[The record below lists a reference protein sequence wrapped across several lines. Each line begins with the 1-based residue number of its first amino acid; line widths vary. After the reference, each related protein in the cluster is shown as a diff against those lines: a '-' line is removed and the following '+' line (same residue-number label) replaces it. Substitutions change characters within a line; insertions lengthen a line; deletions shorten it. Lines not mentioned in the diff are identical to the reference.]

1 MRPSKLDVAV
11 GLVALICLAGAGI
24 VAEISDPAGQPL
36 RVAYLFPAN
45 GGVPNVWTAEIGDPA
60 SKEQLTFSEFGVYD
74 FDLSPDGNWLAF
86 SERTREGVGI
96 LRLLELPERRA
107 IEAFNCIEAAA
118 NCGGP
123 VFSPD
128 GSRLAY
134 ERSESLGNAYG
145 LPRIW
150 LIDMQSPSF
159 DTVPLIADTDISGR
173 APVWA
178 AEGNTL
184 AFYSADSHE
193 PGILIYEFV
202 PHESDEAHLHFIPS
216 SHGTVG
222 TISPDGLQIIFPE
235 IVRRG
240 EQHFAYLRKLDLQNK
255 EYTLFTDPEGP
266 TDDVTVRWSPD
277 GATVALARKYTDN
290 RWTAGHQLYLRSS
303 SDEDDTLTPVV
314 FNERYSTSYFRWN
327 QKGDRLVMQRFP
339 LVGSD
344 GAADR
349 PPSPEVWIYDLK
361 TGESSKIAE
370 NAYVPRWLGQ

>member
-24 VAEISDPAGQPL
+24 VAEISVPAGQPL

-74 FDLSPDGNWLAF
+74 FDFSLDGNWLAY

-96 LRLLELPERRA
+96 LRLLYLRERRT
-107 IEAFNCIEAAA
+107 IDPFYCIEAAA

-134 ERSESLGNAYG
+134 ERSELLGNAYG

-150 LIDMQSPSF
+150 LIDMHSPDF
-159 DTVPLIADTDISGR
+159 DTVPLIADADISGR

-193 PGILIYEFV
+193 PGILIHEFV
-202 PHESDEAHLHFIPS
+202 PHEGDEAHLHFIPS

-240 EQHFAYLRKLDLQNK
+240 EQHFAHLRKVDLQNR
-255 EYTLFTDPEGP
+255 EYTSFTDPEGP
-266 TDDVTVRWSPD
+266 TDDVSVRWSPD
-277 GATVALARKYTDN
+277 GDTVALARKYTDN

-303 SDEDDTLTPVV
+303 GGEDETLTPVV
-314 FNERYSTSYFRWN
+314 FDERYSTSYFRWN

-339 LVGSD
+339 LLD
-344 GAADR
+344 GTGADAR
-349 PPSPEVWIYDLK
+349 PPSPEVWTYDLK
-361 TGESSKIAE
+361 KGESSKIVE
-370 NAYVPRWLGQ
+370 NAFVPQWLGQ